1 VSQFEKLRSD
11 VEREDHR
18 RQQLVRLG
26 ALGGGIAVAAILAV
40 STGFRLSDW
49 HNWWHRPQ
57 TPPTPPTAVRPP
69 VIPAPATV
77 KNLRHDGPKARLG
90 TDASASKIPLRLL
103 LVRTLPGQTVH
114 AGQALLGTD
123 RDHPQTY
130 LAGAIL
136 ENGARL
142 DEIYRD
148 HVVLVKGTH
157 RVSLY
162 VTATSTSESTSKADA
177 LSLVG
182 GPAAAIGSPHL
193 SVEPVTDFL
202 RPVPVYRN
210 GVIAGFQIYPGSR
223 AALFAKWGL
232 QSGDVLTD
240 LEGQPVSDAD
250 QLMNTLRS
258 LLDGEALTATVQRA
272 GAPVTITLDGSDV
285 ERLRTASNMPPA
297 PPVGPAS
304 P

>member
-1 VSQFEKLRSD
+1 MSQSERFRSD
-11 VEREDHR
+11 VERRDAR
-18 RQQLVRLG
+18 RLQLMRLG
-26 ALGGGIAVAAILAV
+26 AVAGGIAVAAILAV
-40 STGFRLSDW
+40 STGFKLSDW
-49 HNWWHRPQ
+49 HNWWHRTQ
-57 TPPTPPTAVRPP
+57 APPTAARPP

-77 KNLRHDGPKARLG
+77 KNLRHEDPKARLG

-103 LVRTLPGQTVH
+103 LVRTLPGQNIH

-157 RVSLY
+157 HVSLY
-162 VTATSTSESTSKADA
+162 LTATSTSESTGKADA
-177 LSLVG
+177 LTVVG
-182 GPAAAIGSPHL
+182 GPTPAIESPHL
-193 SVEPVTDFL
+193 SLEPVTDFL

-210 GVIAGFQIYPGSR
+210 GVIAGFQVYPGSR
-223 AALFAKWGL
+223 ASLFTKWGL

-240 LEGQPVSDAD
+240 LDGQPVSDAD
-250 QLMNTLRS
+250 QLMDTLRS

-272 GAPVTITLDGSDV
+272 GTPVSIRLDGADV
-285 ERLRTASNMPPA
+285 ERLRTASNVSSMPPA
-297 PPVGPAS
+297 GPAS